1 MDRNYFTD
9 EDIEILSKNKYVK
22 KVTNKTISFTKEFK
36 ELFIEE
42 SNTGKGP
49 TRIFVEQGFNPYI
62 LGSNRIKKFSGRI
75 KKKNKKGLPFD
86 DNRGK
91 KSTGRPKKDKESFSS
106 LEDEI
111 EFLKHQNS
119 KLKAENE
126 LLKKMEFLIKNQES
140 KKSPPKKDTN

>member
-1 MDRNYFTD
+1 MDKNYFTD
-9 EDIEILSKNKYVK
+9 EEVETLSKNKYVK

-49 TRIFVEQGFNPYI
+49 TRIFIEQSFNPYT
-62 LGSNRIKKFSGRI
+62 LGYCRIISFSKRI

-91 KSTGRPKKDKESFSS
+91 KSTGRPKKDKEQFSS
-106 LEDEI
+106 LEEEI

-119 KLKAENE
+119 ILKAENE
-126 LLKKMEFLIKNQES
+126 LLKKMEFLITNQES
-140 KKSPPKKDTN
+140 KKSPLKKDIN

>member
-75 KKKNKKGLPFD
+75 KKKI
-86 DNRGK
+86 
-91 KSTGRPKKDKESFSS
+91 KKDYPLMIIVEKNQQ
-106 LEDEI
+106 ED
-111 EFLKHQNS
+111 
-119 KLKAENE
+119 
-126 LLKKMEFLIKNQES
+126 LKKIKNHFHL
-140 KKSPPKKDTN
+140 